1 MGRRNR
7 QRTWIGGGTGLIVCG
22 VLATLQTSF
31 IGLDAVRLATHV
43 IFAASILLFAI
54 GLSRDASV
62 VARRPLGLTAMVVL
76 ALWPLAA
83 FALTRAL
90 RPDALTNDS
99 GWTIYGYVSLL
110 VPAAAGL
117 VAATQI
123 ARSDTVPPPWRW
135 APTWV
140 FSAYAIAWALPQII
154 FVTVRPEA
162 IQGFADLL
170 QMLGSLASLG
180 GTLGLGILAIVLA
193 AQQKPESVDV
203 YRSA

>member
-1 MGRRNR
+1 M
-7 QRTWIGGGTGLIVCG
+7 
-22 VLATLQTSF
+22 LQTSF
-31 IGLDAVRLATHV
+31 IGLDAVRFITHV

-62 VARRPLGLTAMVVL
+62 VARRPLGLTAMAAL

-83 FALTRAL
+83 FALSRAL
-90 RPDALTNDS
+90 MPDAPTNDS
-99 GWTIYGYVSLL
+99 GWTIFGYVSLL

-117 VAATQI
+117 VAAAQI
-123 ARSDTVPPPWRW
+123 ARSDTVPSPWRW
-135 APTWV
+135 APLWV
-140 FSAYAIAWALPQII
+140 LGAYALAWAVPQII
-154 FVTVRPEA
+154 FVTVRPES

-170 QMLGSLASLG
+170 LMLGSLASLS

-193 AQQKPESVDV
+193 AQQKPESVDI